1 MDYNE
6 INKSVGKSKVAKI
19 FGWIFLVAGILVCIT
34 TLSTYIGWKL
44 KENNYNKQYVY
55 SSYGNL
61 YYENNNDKTYVETI
75 YDTNNEVIDL
85 DIPNE
90 KTVIMYCSKKNTS
103 ECIYFNMNNSVDQG
117 MLNPFMGIIV
127 TLFLIVIGLFF
138 VINTRVQKDDKEEE
152 KSSLSSIYMF
162 YVFLFVFGAS
172 VLIWQIYNAVNYFKL
187 KNNLNV
193 TTATIYSEIYN
204 IGAENDLYK
213 PVSYYYVDNQK
224 YIYVND
230 SYIDGSLEEN
240 IGTTFELYYNKNN
253 PSEVSKKESP
263 VNILM
268 LIIGIGFVAFSTPFV
283 FFKNKMEKRID
294 KNVSKQTNQEWKI

>member
-103 ECIYFNMNNSVDQG
+103 ECIYFNMNNSLDQG
-117 MLNPFMGIIV
+117 MLNPFMSIIV

-268 LIIGIGFVAFSTPFV
+268 LIIGIGFVAFSIPFV

>member
-1 MDYNE
+1 MNYNE

-103 ECIYFNMNNSVDQG
+103 ECIYFNMNNSLDQG

>member
-1 MDYNE
+1 MNYNE

-103 ECIYFNMNNSVDQG
+103 ECIYFNMNNSLDQG
-117 MLNPFMGIIV
+117 MLNPFMSIIV

-172 VLIWQIYNAVNYFKL
+172 VFIWQIYNAVNYFKL

-294 KNVSKQTNQEWKI
+294 KNVSKQINQEWKI

>member
-103 ECIYFNMNNSVDQG
+103 ECIYFNMNNSLDQG
-117 MLNPFMGIIV
+117 MLNPFMSIIV

-268 LIIGIGFVAFSTPFV
+268 IIIGIGFVAFSTPFV

>member
-1 MDYNE
+1 MNYNE

-103 ECIYFNMNNSVDQG
+103 ECIYFNMNNSLDQG

-263 VNILM
+263 VTILM

>member
-1 MDYNE
+1 MNYNE

-19 FGWIFLVAGILVCIT
+19 FGWIFLVAGILVFIT
-34 TLSTYIGWKL
+34 TLSTYIGWKS

-75 YDTNNEVIDL
+75 YDTNNEVIEL

-90 KTVIMYCSKKNTS
+90 KTVIMYCSKDNTS
-103 ECIYFNMNNSVDQG
+103 ECIYFDMNNPVNQG
-117 MLNPFMGIIV
+117 MLNPFMSIVV
-127 TLFLIVIGLFF
+127 TLFLIAIGLFF
-138 VINTRVQKDDKEEE
+138 AINTRVQKDDKGEE

-162 YVFLFVFGAS
+162 NVFLFVFGAGA
-172 VLIWQIYNAVNYFKL
+172 LIWQIYNAVNYFNL

-204 IGAENDLYK
+204 IGGENDLYK

-240 IGTTFELYYNKNN
+240 IGTTFDLYYNKNN

-268 LIIGIGFVAFSTPFV
+268 IIIGIGFVAFSTPFV
-283 FFKNKMEKRID
+283 FFKNKMEKHID
-294 KNVSKQTNQEWKI
+294 KNISKQTNQEWKI